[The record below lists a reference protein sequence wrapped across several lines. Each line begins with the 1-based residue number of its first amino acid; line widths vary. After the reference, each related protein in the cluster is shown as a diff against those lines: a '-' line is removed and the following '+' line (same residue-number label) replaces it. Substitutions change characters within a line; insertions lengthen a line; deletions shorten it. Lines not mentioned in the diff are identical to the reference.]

1 MAPWAVWPT
10 GKEQGMMDRKLG
22 VIGFGN
28 MATGILNAVIK
39 SEVLTMDEISVYEI
53 DDKARR
59 RAEQAGY
66 FVTESMAQLC
76 RSCDMVLL
84 AVKPNRVAAA
94 LKEAGPALERKALMS
109 IAAGVPSQKLKEF
122 CGTYFLRVLRVMPNY
137 PAVMGVGTMVLS
149 SNTDFTPEERAEAE
163 RLMGAVG
170 HVEWVEERHMDAVT
184 GLSGSGPAFVALFIE
199 ALADGGVME
208 GLSRPQAMNLAMQ
221 TVMGTAKLL
230 QEEGGLHPG
239 ELKDRVC
246 SPGGTAIEGIKAL
259 ELGQFRHTVMNA
271 VIAASEKSKRL
282 I

>member
-1 MAPWAVWPT
+1 
-10 GKEQGMMDRKLG
+10 MDRKLG

-39 SEVLTMDEISVYEI
+39 SEVLTLDEIAVCEI
-53 DDKARR
+53 DARAKAR
-59 RAEQAGY
+59 AEKAGF
-66 FVTESMAQLC
+66 FVAENLGQLC
-76 RSCDMVLL
+76 RDCDMILL
-84 AVKPNRVAAA
+84 AVKPNMVASV

-109 IAAGVPSQKLKEF
+109 IAAGVSSQKLKEF
-122 CGTYFLRVLRVMPNY
+122 CGTYFLRVLRIMPNY
-137 PAVMGVGTMVLS
+137 PAVMGVGTMVLC
-149 SNTDFTPEERAEAE
+149 SNTDFTQEERSKAE

-170 HVEWVEERHMDAVT
+170 HVEWIEERHMDAVT
-184 GLSGSGPAFVALFIE
+184 GLSGSGPAFVAMFIE

-246 SPGGTAIEGIKAL
+246 SPGGTAIEGVKAL
-259 ELGQFRHTVMNA
+259 EMGQFRHTVMNA
-271 VIAASEKSKRL
+271 VVAASEKTKRL

>member
-1 MAPWAVWPT
+1 
-10 GKEQGMMDRKLG
+10 MDKKLG

-28 MATGILNAVIK
+28 MATGILNAILK
-39 SEVLTMDEISVYEI
+39 SEVLAQDEIAVCDI
-53 DDKARR
+53 DPKARK
-59 RAEQAGY
+59 RAEQAGF
-66 FVTESMAQLC
+66 FVAEDLTRLC
-76 RSCDMVLL
+76 RGCDMILL
-84 AVKPNRVAAA
+84 AVKPNMAAAA

-109 IAAGVPSQKLKEF
+109 IAAGVSSQKLKEF
-122 CGTYFLRVLRVMPNY
+122 CGTYFLRVLRIMPNY
-137 PAVMGVGTMVLS
+137 PAVMGVGTMVLC
-149 SNTDFTPEERAEAE
+149 SNTDFTPEERAKAE
-163 RLMGAVG
+163 NLMGAVG
-170 HVEWVEERHMDAVT
+170 HVEWIEERHMDAVT
-184 GLSGSGPAFVALFIE
+184 GLSGSGPAYVAMFIE

-230 QEEGGLHPG
+230 QEEAGLHPG

-246 SPGGTAIEGIKAL
+246 SPGGTAIEGVKAL